1 MIETVFERASPYVGY
16 VYPNETELP
25 WSELIVI
32 YPYITGLV
40 AGAFV
45 VSSLH
50 HVFGMERFK
59 AVSRFAL
66 LTALCFMFFAPVP
79 LLFHLGQ
86 PTRALHAVLTPH
98 WTSAM
103 AAFGYVAGFYVCL
116 LLLEVWF
123 AFREDMVVMSRTK
136 HGFMA
141 KVYKVMIL
149 GSDDIS
155 PAALALDHKIAR
167 ILAMIGIPGACG
179 LHGYVGFVFGS
190 LKTREWWSSDLMPII
205 FLLSAVVSGVGLLVV
220 LYVITSIYRKVT
232 PDNNAMVGLKQV
244 LWASLCIVLVIEGLE
259 LLEIVY
265 KAREGVEA
273 VMALVAGPIWI
284 GMSIQWGLSVVA
296 LVILSVMMVMKT
308 QGKRLVI
315 WLFVCG
321 FALMLAVLAMRWNV
335 VIGGQE
341 LSKTMK
347 GLLTYYPTFWGRESL
362 LTVIILFS
370 CPFITLYFA
379 TQFLPPWED
388 KKHHALHLKSA
399 HPKAED
405 GKAAPAKAA
414 HAKATHAKPAEAH

>member
-1 MIETVFERASPYVGY
+1 MDAVFDHASPFVGY

-79 LLFHLGQ
+79 LIFHLGQ

-123 AFREDMVVMSRTK
+123 AFREDMVMLSKTK

-141 KVYKVMIL
+141 KVYKVMTL
-149 GSDDIS
+149 GSDDVS
-155 PAALALDHKIAR
+155 PEALKLDHKIAR

-205 FLLSAVVSGVGLLVV
+205 FLLSAVVSGVGLLIV
-220 LYVITSIYRKVT
+220 LYVITSLYRKVT
-232 PDNNAMVGLKQV
+232 PDNDAMIGLKQV
-244 LWASLCIVLVIEGLE
+244 LWASLVVVLVIEGLE

-273 VMALVAGPIWI
+273 VMGLISGPIWV

-296 LVILSVMMVMKT
+296 LVILSTMMVMKT
-308 QGKRLVI
+308 EGKALVI
-315 WLFVCG
+315 WLFACG

-347 GLLTYYPTFWGRESL
+347 GLLTFYPTWVGRESM
-362 LTVIILFS
+362 LTVILLFS
-370 CPFITLYFA
+370 SPFITLYLA
-379 TQFLPPWED
+379 TQFLPPWDD
-388 KKHHALHLKSA
+388 KKSH
-399 HPKAED
+399 
-405 GKAAPAKAA
+405 AA
-414 HAKATHAKPAEAH
+414 HARALQAKQAHYIKTTHTNVVEQH